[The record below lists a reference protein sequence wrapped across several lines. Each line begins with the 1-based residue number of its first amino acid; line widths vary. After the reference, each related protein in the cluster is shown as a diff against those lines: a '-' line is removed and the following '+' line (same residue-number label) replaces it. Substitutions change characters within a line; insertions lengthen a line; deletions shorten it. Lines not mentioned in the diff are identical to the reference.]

1 MIHHKLKTLSWLI
14 PTRNQI
20 NQVQPNTNK
29 MSKKK
34 PLTTEGLD
42 FTFIFI
48 FLHMYGCL
56 HQYLQY
62 FQLNPTN
69 LAFYK
74 CINKILQYYENKCKQ
89 YYVKMMHIMNS
100 WCLSAGI
107 ILLSNKSG
115 ILLIFS
121 DHETIPS
128 VSSNIGEQEGPEHSH
143 KI

>member
-1 MIHHKLKTLSWLI
+1 M
-14 PTRNQI
+14 
-20 NQVQPNTNK
+20 
-29 MSKKK
+29 
-34 PLTTEGLD
+34 TTIKGLD
-42 FTFIFI
+42 LTFTFK
-48 FLHMYGCL
+48 FLHIYGCL

-62 FQLNPTN
+62 IQLNQTN

-74 CINKILQYYENKCKQ
+74 CINIINKIFQYYENKCKQ

>member
-1 MIHHKLKTLSWLI
+1 MFASISAI
-14 PTRNQI
+14 
-20 NQVQPNTNK
+20 
-29 MSKKK
+29 
-34 PLTTEGLD
+34 
-42 FTFIFI
+42 
-48 FLHMYGCL
+48 
-56 HQYLQY
+56 

-128 VSSNIGEQEGPEHSH
+128 VSSNIGEQEGPLDQNTLTKYNNVTAAMGGQSCLISNKFLKNLTNKNNKTSFSQLNFSASAFLH
-143 KI
+143 